1 MEKSDWIF
9 PSFIEIINMNY
20 IEKGIGFM
28 KFSSLPPKGTF
39 DAVPKEMELRNYVT
53 EVISN
58 TYKARGFMQI
68 ETPMIEN
75 LDLITNSDGGEN
87 LRLIFKI
94 LKRGEK
100 LSIPEGTEVDENTL
114 CDLALRFDL
123 TLPLSRFYAKN
134 RNDLPSPFKAFQM
147 GYAFRAE
154 RPQKG
159 RFRQFI
165 QSDVDIIGDNSIF
178 AEISVLKTVSKALN
192 ELGFGNSTIKI
203 NDRRLLRE
211 VIEQAGLGELFETVC
226 ITLDKLDKVGEE
238 GVKKE
243 LLEKDIAQGKVEELL
258 ASLISL
264 KEEGLSKSSS
274 PYAIELAQI
283 MEAVGRNFKIEFD
296 PSLVRG
302 MGYYTGPIYEIVSD
316 EFKSSIGGGGRY
328 DNLMTKFQKEPIP
341 AVGFSIGFE
350 RIVQILNDRGFEIP
364 NKGKN
369 IALLVKDIGKFT
381 EAETLAEQLIKKGN
395 VASIFS
401 IEGVNPNKIGKK
413 INSFEKQGFDEV
425 QVIE

>member
-1 MEKSDWIF
+1 
-9 PSFIEIINMNY
+9 
-20 IEKGIGFM
+20 M

-39 DAVPKEMELRNYVT
+39 DALPKEMELRNYVK

-100 LSIPEGTEVDENTL
+100 LSLPENTEVDENTL

-134 RNDLPSPFKAFQM
+134 HNDLPSPFKAFQM

-159 RFRQFI
+159 RYRQFI

-192 ELGFGNSTIKI
+192 ELGFGNSTIII

-211 VIEQAGLGELFETVC
+211 VVEQAGLGDLFETVC
-226 ITLDKLDKVGEE
+226 ITLDKLDKVGEQ
-238 GVKKE
+238 GVKEE
-243 LLEKDIAQGKVEELL
+243 LLSKDIAQDKVEQLM
-258 ASLISL
+258 STLISL
-264 KEEGLSKSSS
+264 KEEGLSKSNSL
-274 PYAIELAQI
+274 YAKELLQI
-283 MEAVGRNFKIEFD
+283 MEEVGRNFKIEFD

-350 RIVQILNDRGFEIP
+350 RILQILADRGFEIP

-369 IALLVKDIGKFT
+369 IAILVHSIDKFT
-381 EAETLAEQLIKKGN
+381 EAEGLAEELISQGH

-401 IEGVNPNKIGKK
+401 LEGVNPNKVGKR
-413 INSFEKQGFDEV
+413 ISSFEKQGFDEV
-425 QVIE
+425 KIIE